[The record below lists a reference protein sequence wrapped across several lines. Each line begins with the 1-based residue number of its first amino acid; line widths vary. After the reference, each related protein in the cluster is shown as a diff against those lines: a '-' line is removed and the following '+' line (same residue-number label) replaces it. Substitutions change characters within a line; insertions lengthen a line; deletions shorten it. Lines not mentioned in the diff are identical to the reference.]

1 MTTSVFPCKRPIGME
16 DWQSSVSSETVEAAK
31 KLFKYS
37 QDLFKGTTNF
47 MGYGEKGDA
56 SSYWNRGCHAS
67 MGAPS
72 SKCRDVLVTEN
83 GLSRRIAERYAKGF
97 SYEAC
102 RPFLKWFL
110 YDSPY
115 GFIILNRDD
124 LDYCE
129 KVGFVFAGDAPTTM
143 VQSACIISRHF
154 YEVALGSFL
163 EFNNLVER
171 GIDGFIAYQLCF
183 NSNISLGYYNPGV
196 NLYKTTRLFESY
208 GGHRVSDC
216 VNPDVMLHYYRGEV
230 QGTIENSYKKSPSI
244 YGSTKLFIPDSL
256 YPTGYQLSTWRKENK
271 QFHEF
276 LLEKEGK
283 LDKSGI
289 YRPPNP
295 FTRKATENTEF
306 KFTLEQAL
314 THVADYIQQYIK
326 EALNV

>member
-16 DWQSSVSSETVEAAK
+16 DWQSSVSSETVETAK
-31 KLFKYS
+31 KLFKDS
-37 QDLFKGTTNF
+37 QELFAGTANF
-47 MGYGEKGDA
+47 MGVGEKGNY

-67 MGAPS
+67 MGNPDS
-72 SKCRDVLVTEN
+72 NCRDVLVTEN
-83 GLSRRIAERYAKGF
+83 GLSRRIKSGYGDGF
-97 SYEAC
+97 SYEIC

-129 KVGFVFAGDAPTTM
+129 QVGFVLAGDAPTTM

-163 EFNNLVER
+163 EFNKLVER

-183 NSNISLGYYNPGV
+183 NSNISLGYCNPQTK
-196 NLYKTTRLFESY
+196 YDMSTRIFETY
-208 GGHRVSDC
+208 GGHRVSGC

-230 QGTIENSYKKSPSI
+230 QGTIENSYKKAPSI
-244 YGSTKLFIPDSL
+244 YGSTRLFIPTSL
-256 YPTGYQLSTWRKENK
+256 YPTNYQLSIWRKSNK
-271 QFHEF
+271 AFHEF

-283 LDKSGI
+283 LDRSGI

-295 FTRKATENTEF
+295 FTQKAVENNEF